1 MSGGIAM
8 ERASAL
14 IRKDPETLGI
24 SSRAISDFIDA
35 VHESKLELHSFML
48 LRHCAVAAEGWWAPY
63 APEFR
68 HALYSLTKSFTST
81 GIGLAV
87 QEGRLSLDDQVIS
100 FFPDDQPS
108 DVSESLAAM
117 RIRHLLTMSTGHSSD
132 VVDGFRLGESGL
144 VRAFLELP
152 VEHVPGTHFVYNTP
166 ASCMLSA
173 IVTKV
178 TGQTLADYLKPRLLD
193 PLGIDAD
200 WELTAEGISNGGYGL
215 SIRTEDIAKF
225 GQLYLNKG
233 VWQGRRLLPEEWVS
247 QATSKQ
253 VSNGNSDTSDWM
265 QGYGYQFW
273 MCRYGAFRGD
283 GMFGQYCVVMP
294 SQDAVVAITA
304 NVTDMQAVLNLVWK
318 HLLPAMGDR
327 PLPEDRE
334 ARETLTQK
342 LSSLAIQP
350 PVTRTSSPIVSD
362 VSGKRFS
369 VKGTDRDL
377 IWDIVVTFSQ
387 DKCVVGLDRGKE
399 HYDLECGLGYWLR
412 SETNLP
418 GRRLAKPEPVKIA
431 ASAGWSDD
439 STLLIAIR
447 PIETPSVQTVALRF
461 DGDSLTVETR
471 KPR

>member
-1 MSGGIAM
+1 
-8 ERASAL
+8 
-14 IRKDPETLGI
+14 
-24 SSRAISDFIDA
+24 
-35 VHESKLELHSFML
+35 
-48 LRHCAVAAEGWWAPY
+48 
-63 APEFR
+63 
-68 HALYSLTKSFTST
+68 
-81 GIGLAV
+81 
-87 QEGRLSLDDQVIS
+87 
-100 FFPDDQPS
+100 
-108 DVSESLAAM
+108 
-117 RIRHLLTMSTGHSSD
+117 
-132 VVDGFRLGESGL
+132 
-144 VRAFLELP
+144 
-152 VEHVPGTHFVYNTP
+152 
-166 ASCMLSA
+166 
-173 IVTKV
+173 
-178 TGQTLADYLKPRLLD
+178 
-193 PLGIDAD
+193 
-200 WELTAEGISNGGYGL
+200 
-215 SIRTEDIAKF
+215 
-225 GQLYLNKG
+225 
-233 VWQGRRLLPEEWVS
+233 
-247 QATSKQ
+247 
-253 VSNGNSDTSDWM
+253 
-265 QGYGYQFW
+265 
-273 MCRYGAFRGD
+273 
-283 GMFGQYCVVMP
+283 
-294 SQDAVVAITA
+294 
-304 NVTDMQAVLNLVWK
+304 
-318 HLLPAMGDR
+318 MGDR

-461 DGDSLTVETR
+461 DGDSLTVETC